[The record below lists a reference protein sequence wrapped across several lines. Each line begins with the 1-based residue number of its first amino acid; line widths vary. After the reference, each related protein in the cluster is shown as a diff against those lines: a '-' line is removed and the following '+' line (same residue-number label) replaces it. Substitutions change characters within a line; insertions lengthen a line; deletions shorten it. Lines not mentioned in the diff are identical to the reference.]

1 MKRRTAFVI
10 VLAIAAVSLVAVG
23 GILTSLTQSTP
34 PTTITSTFQKG
45 VTLSP
50 QSFQQ
55 GDFTDFFAK
64 AKQAGSIVSWA
75 GDWNEL
81 GGANGGPKVVA
92 ELASTYG
99 YTAVIETQFF
109 TQSNGK
115 LLRPLDE
122 VTKQSY
128 KSSAVAFAEKYKPK
142 YLALGVE
149 PNMLY
154 EKSPANFD
162 QFTKFYSEVYDA
174 VKAVSPNT
182 KIFTIFQLEKMKG
195 LSGGLFG
202 GVNDPSK
209 AQWQLLDSFPKND
222 IIAFTTYP
230 GLIYKN
236 PSDIPADYYTEI
248 KSRTS
253 KTVAFTEIGWHSAP
267 SPSGWESSETKQ
279 AEFVNRFFTLTE
291 NTNTEMAIWTFM
303 YDQNTIEPF
312 NSMGLFRNNGTA
324 KLAWDIWLGSSY
336 SLSFNFLPIEL

>member
-10 VLAIAAVSLVAVG
+10 VLVIVAVSLVAVG
-23 GILTSLTQSTP
+23 GILNLSTQRSTQP
-34 PTTITSTFQKG
+34 ITTPSFQKG
-45 VTLSP
+45 VSLSP

-55 GDFTDFFAK
+55 DDFTDFFVK

-75 GDWNEL
+75 GDWNAL
-81 GGANGGPKVVA
+81 GFSNGSPNVVT

-99 YTAVIETQFF
+99 YTPVIEAQFF
-109 TQSNGK
+109 IPSSGK
-115 LLRPLDE
+115 LMRPLDDA
-122 VTKQSY
+122 TKQSY

-154 EKSPANFD
+154 EKSPADFD
-162 QFTKFYSEVYDA
+162 QFAKFYDEVYDA

-209 AQWQLLDSFPKND
+209 AQWHLLDSFPKND
-222 IIAFTTYP
+222 IAAFTTYP
-230 GLIYKN
+230 DLIYKN

-248 KSRTS
+248 KSRTT
-253 KTVAFTEIGWHSAP
+253 KTIVFTEIGWHSAP

-279 AEFVNRFFTLTE
+279 AEFVKRFFTLTE
-291 NTNTEMAIWTFM
+291 SMNTEMAIWTFL

-312 NSMGLFRNNGTA
+312 NSMGLFRSNGTA
-324 KLAWDIWLGSSY
+324 KSAWDIWLGSS
-336 SLSFNFLPIEL
+336 